1 MKTASDFPTLLA
13 DFDDLDQLA
22 VNVVRG
28 LAMDGVQKA
37 NSGHPGMPM
46 GTAALAHVLWSRFL
60 RHNPADPK
68 WFNRDRFVLSAGHG
82 SMLLY
87 SLLHLAGYDLPLEQ
101 LKQFRQLGSLT
112 PGHPE
117 YGLTPGVETT
127 TGPLGQGF
135 ATGVGMALA
144 EAFLAATYNRPDFP
158 IVDHTTYAIVS
169 DGDLEEG
176 ISHEAASLA
185 GHLKLGKLIYFYD
198 DNHISI
204 DGPTALSYSDDV
216 PKRFEAYGWHVQ
228 KADGYDM
235 PAIAAAIRAAQA
247 VTDQPSLIVCRTH
260 IGYGSPH
267 KQDTAAAHGA
277 PLGVEEVRLTRQALG
292 LPADE
297 QFWIPDEVLTRYRA
311 ALTDGAERQRAW
323 DDLFA
328 RYQAAYPEQA
338 ASFQGAVAG
347 QLPEGWDAAMPVWQ
361 PGDKLATRA
370 ASGKVLDAIAPR
382 LPTLIGGSADLT
394 PSNNTRFKDAV
405 DIAPGEFG
413 GRYIRFG
420 IREHAMGAILNG
432 LALHGGVI
440 PYGGTFLV
448 FSDYMRGAVR
458 VSAIMGAPAI
468 FVWTHDSVG
477 VGEDGPT
484 HQPVEHFAALR
495 AIPNLV
501 TLRPADA
508 NETAAAWRYALTQRD
523 RPVALFL
530 TRQNLPVLAGTAEA
544 GMAQLARGAYIL
556 ADAADGEPELILIGT
571 GSEVSVAMAARDL
584 LAQRGIQARV
594 VSMPSWELFEAQ
606 NATYRESVLP
616 KAVTARV
623 SVEAG
628 VTLGWDRYVGWSG
641 AMVGIDRFGESGKGP
656 AVMAHLGITAEH
668 VVERALAILGR

>member
-1 MKTASDFPTLLA
+1 MSTPTLPYDATDTLA
-13 DFDDLDQLA
+13 A
-22 VNVVRG
+22 NVIRG
-28 LAMDGVQKA
+28 LAMDGVQRA

-46 GTAALAHVLWSRFL
+46 GTAALAHVLWTRFL
-60 RHNPADPK
+60 RHNPTDPK
-68 WFNRDRFVLSAGHG
+68 WFDRDRFVLSAGHG

-87 SLLHLAGYDLPLEQ
+87 SLLHLTGYDLPLDQIE
-101 LKQFRQLGSLT
+101 QFRQLGSIT

-117 YGLTPGVETT
+117 YGLTPGVEIT

-144 EAFLAATYNRPDFP
+144 EAFLAATYNRPGFP
-158 IVDHTTYAIVS
+158 IVDHYTYAIVS

-185 GHLKLGKLIYFYD
+185 GHLKLGKLIYLYD

-204 DGPTALSYSDDV
+204 DGPTSLSYSDDV

-228 KADGYDM
+228 KVDGYDM
-235 PAIAAAIRAAQA
+235 PGIAAALRATQA
-247 VTDQPSLIVCRTH
+247 VTDQPSLLVCRTH
-260 IGYGSPH
+260 IGYGSPN
-267 KQDTAAAHGA
+267 KQDTAEAHGS
-277 PLGVEEVRLTRQALG
+277 PLGEEEVRLTRQALG
-292 LPADE
+292 LPPDE
-297 QFWIPDEVLTRYRA
+297 QFWVPDAVLARYRT
-311 ALTDGAERQRAW
+311 ALTTGAERQRGW
-323 DDLFA
+323 DELFA
-328 RYQAAYPEQA
+328 GYQAAYPEQA
-338 ASFQGAVAG
+338 ASFQGALAG
-347 QLPEGWDAAMPVWQ
+347 QLPEGWDAAMPAWQ

-382 LPTLIGGSADLT
+382 IPTLVGGSADLT
-394 PSNNTRFKDAV
+394 PSNNTRFRGAV
-405 DIAPGEFG
+405 DIAPGKLG

-508 NETAAAWRYALTQRD
+508 NETAAAWRYALTHRD

-530 TRQNLPVLAGTAEA
+530 TRQGLPVLPGTAEA
-544 GMAQLARGAYIL
+544 GIEKLARGAYIL
-556 ADAADGEPELILIGT
+556 ADAADGKPDVILIGT
-571 GSEVSVAMAARDL
+571 GSEVSLALAASDL
-584 LAQRGIQARV
+584 LAGKGVRARV

-606 NATYRESVLP
+606 DATYRDSVLP
-616 KAVTARV
+616 RAVTARV

-668 VVERALAILGR
+668 VVERALAVLGR